1 MDITLEMRVY
11 WNYPSTWNP
20 AIEFCFATTAD
31 EFVIVSKGAEYVYPL
46 TTPLRAHRNDF
57 PAFINEVI

>member
-1 MDITLEMRVY
+1 MNITLEMRVY

-20 AIEFCFATTAD
+20 AIEFCF
-31 EFVIVSKGAEYVYPL
+31 ESEGSFVIVGKGAEYVYPL
-46 TTPLRAHRNDF
+46 TTPLKAHRSDF